1 LIFLE
6 NGVQFIKLILKMALV
21 MFERLIQLS
30 QKQSAFLFGA
40 RGVGKTTLLKALPWL
55 QDALMINLL
64 VAKTE
69 NQFARNPDALFE
81 KRKPFVDKTITE
93 LSDKFKL
100 SDDERT
106 ALLNKCY
113 LGLDSDPAPEVIAQ
127 SALAIM
133 ADKDKFTKSVTNNAL
148 GIFLLEK
155 ALEIA
160 STCTEKDYVPKR
172 FALVL
177 AEIYSN
183 SRDGLIDKVPFNE
196 KLALKYLTLA
206 KEHGSNT
213 ATGLLEEEN
222 PIKALC
228 ESQGVDYN
236 SIKASS
242 GCLARSNDTLFS
254 TSTDGMKDERLSSG
268 LDDDVG
274 LR

>member
-1 LIFLE
+1 MATFLLIFLE

-21 MFERLIQLS
+21 MCERLIQLS

-55 QDALMINLL
+55 QDAL
-64 VAKTE
+64 
-69 NQFARNPDALFE
+69 LFE